1 MYRLKKNVA
10 FIKEGLELEQTQL
23 HFTKRIKRIFVIAEN
38 EAKSSQTVLTP
49 VHLLIACLIEKT
61 GVLGEISLK
70 SSLKV
75 GHLREFTKIQ
85 SLTCEISK
93 NQFFTTPV
101 TEEVN
106 HVLEQAVG
114 YMNRYNQIYLNEG
127 HLIKA
132 LLTKNVLDEVLPPK
146 DKDILLNLGTT
157 ARDLITYLGEYECPK
172 LSFNQVKKIEQSD
185 FAKLIPFV
193 EKHFAG
199 WVQTIQGAKEMN
211 NHSIY
216 IALDAKG
223 EIIGFAAFDLYKNKK
238 CYFGPMGVANSDRTK
253 GIGFS
258 LLHHCLREMKKIGYE
273 YAVIGGAGPIE
284 FYEKACHAVVIPSTK
299 Y

>member
-1 MYRLKKNVA
+1 M
-10 FIKEGLELEQTQL
+10 
-23 HFTKRIKRIFVIAEN
+23 AEH

-49 VHLLIACLIEKT
+49 THLLIACLNEKT

-70 SSLKV
+70 ISLRV
-75 GHLREFTKIQ
+75 EHLREITKLEG
-85 SLTCEISK
+85 LTCEISN

-132 LLTKNVLDEVLPPK
+132 LLTTNVLDEVLSRK

-157 ARDLITYLGEYECPK
+157 ARDLITYLGDYESPK
-172 LSFNQVKKIEQSD
+172 LSFNQVKRIEQSD
-185 FAKLIPFV
+185 FEKLIPFV

-199 WVQTIQGAKEMN
+199 WVQTIQGAKEIN
-211 NHSIY
+211 NPSIF
-216 IALDAKG
+216 IAFDANG

-238 CYFGPMGVANSDRTK
+238 CYFGPMGVANFDRTK

-284 FYEKACHAVVIPSTK
+284 FYEEACQAVVIPSTK